1 MTRDYGL
8 RNAAPLTSWLKWS
21 PILAIAFSLLFFDTW
36 LNVQARLNDYEIA
49 ELNDRIMELE
59 KRLYELKVDEARLAA
74 MNRIDARAP
83 ELGLVEPGPSQV
95 RLVYHVHPSKGPAG
109 PSIPS
114 YELADLAHS
123 PGDSRSRRTRSKTDR

>member
-8 RNAAPLTSWLKWS
+8 RNAAPLTSWLKWL
-21 PILAIAFSLLFFDTW
+21 PILAIVFSLLFFDTW
-36 LNVQARLNDYEIA
+36 LNVQARLNDYEI
-49 ELNDRIMELE
+49 EKLNDRIMELE
-59 KRLYELKVDEARLAA
+59 KRLCELKVDEVRLVA
-74 MNRIDARAP
+74 MNRIEARAP

-95 RLVYHVHPSKGPAG
+95 RLVYHVHPGRGSAG

-123 PGDSRSRRTRSKTDR
+123 PDNSRFRRTRSKTDR